1 MVPSETGARSW
12 YSATRSMSE
21 KIAARYLA
29 SRASNT
35 SSTGLV
41 RPSYAKY
48 RISRATPPYNW
59 VVIRSQ
65 TNASSG
71 VSVRNLRRQYGRCP
85 MMFPP
90 GA

>member
-1 MVPSETGARSW
+1 
-12 YSATRSMSE
+12 
-21 KIAARYLA
+21 
-29 SRASNT
+29 
-35 SSTGLV
+35 V